1 MDFHP
6 DILERRNAKMTEKQ
20 RQKEAEESA
29 PLLPVHP
36 PKPGPFKQFRRM
48 ILGDPISSEHA
59 EHSLLPRFLALPV
72 FASDAISSVAYA
84 TQQIILA
91 LGAAGLTAY
100 AMRDE
105 YSKYTMLIT
114 GMIVGLLVIVVLSYW
129 QTIFAYPKGG
139 GSYIV
144 TRENLGRYPSLAA
157 GAALLIDYVL
167 TVSVSVAA
175 GVQNLSAVPLPAQL
189 AWLHFDNLITWC
201 MLFIAL
207 LSFANLRGL
216 KESGALF
223 AIPTYGFVVMCYL
236 MIAIGFL
243 GPLFGWKYHMENVNQ
258 EWFGHSE
265 KAVGLAIIMVLF
277 KAFANGCSA
286 MTGTEA
292 VSDGIPAFKEPKS
305 FNAATTLLMMGI
317 ILGTIFLGV
326 SALSMKFH
334 VVYWEAGG
342 HTSNSVIDQI
352 SSAIYGKTGKWAIGY
367 YTTQLATAA
376 ILILA
381 ANTSYADFPR
391 LASILARDKFLPK
404 QMANIGDK
412 LGFDNGIILLG
423 ITSALLIIVKK
434 GNVDQLIPLYAV
446 GVFTAFTFSQ
456 SSMVKRWFTLK
467 DKGWKVKA
475 VINTVGAITTFIVLA
490 DIVIEKFTEGAWI
503 VLLLM
508 AVIVGI
514 FIAINQHYKDV
525 ARQLRLGDQKPMKS
539 TLSNT
544 VLVLVPGLHR
554 GIIPALEYA
563 HSLSADCRA
572 VYIETDPEKTAI
584 LLEKWDDWASDV
596 PLVVLNS
603 PYRSLISPI
612 MHYLGAVQ
620 IERHNH
626 LITVI
631 VPEFVPSKWWHHLL
645 HGNNGLLLK
654 AALIGRKDIVVA
666 NLRYYLQDDKS
677 PIPPDMPEDVAIT
690 STPRNK

>member
-1 MDFHP
+1 MP
-6 DILERRNAKMTEKQ
+6 DPSSRLDN
-20 RQKEAEESA
+20 KEPA
-29 PLLPVHP
+29 PLTPVLP
-36 PKPGPFKQFRRM
+36 PKPGRFSQMRRLV
-48 ILGDPISSEHA
+48 LGDPISSEHA

-91 LGAAGLTAY
+91 LGAAGLYLAS
-100 AMRDE
+100 RQDE
-105 YSKYTMLIT
+105 YTKYTMLIT
-114 GMIVGLLVIVVLSYW
+114 GLIVGLLVIVVLSYW

-144 TRENLGRYPSLAA
+144 TRENLGRFPSLAA

-175 GVQNLSAVPLPAQL
+175 GVQNLSGVPLPGWL
-189 AWLHFDNLITWC
+189 SWLHFDHLIPWC

-223 AIPTYGFVVMCYL
+223 AIPTYGFVFMCYL
-236 MIAIGFL
+236 MIFL
-243 GPLFGWKYHMENVNQ
+243 GFVGPTLFHWELHKEFVNQ
-258 EWFGHSE
+258 DWGGHAE
-265 KAVGLAIIMVLF
+265 KAVGGAIFIVLF

-305 FNAATTLLMMGI
+305 FNAATTLLMMGV
-317 ILGTIFLGV
+317 ILGTLFLGI
-326 SALSMKFH
+326 SALAMRMH
-334 VVYWEAGG
+334 VVYWEHDGITAK
-342 HTSNSVIDQI
+342 SVIDQL
-352 SSAIYGKTGKWAIGY
+352 AGAVYGKTGTWAFGY
-367 YTTQLATAA
+367 YITQIATAA

-391 LASILARDKFLPK
+391 LASILARDGFLPK

-412 LGFDNGIILLG
+412 LGFDNGILLLG
-423 ITSALLIIVKK
+423 ITSALLIVLKK
-434 GNVDQLIPLYAV
+434 GNVDALIPLYAV

-456 SSMVKRWFTLK
+456 SSMVKRWVTLR
-467 DKGWKVKA
+467 DKGWRIKA
-475 VINTVGAITTFIVLA
+475 AINTVGAITTFIVLM
-490 DIVIEKFTEGAWI
+490 DIIIEKFSEGAWI

-508 AVIVGI
+508 ALVVGI
-514 FIAINQHYKDV
+514 FLVINKHYRDV
-525 ARQLRLGDQKPMKS
+525 ARQLSLKDQSPMKS
-539 TLSNT
+539 SMTNT
-544 VLVLVPGLHR
+544 VIVLVPGLHR
-554 GIIPALEYA
+554 GVIPALEYA
-563 HSLSADCRA
+563 HSLSTDCRA
-572 VYIETDPEKTAI
+572 VYIETDHEKTA
-584 LLEKWDDWASDV
+584 LLTSKWDDWASDV

-612 MHYLGAVQ
+612 MHYLDAVQ
-620 IERHNH
+620 LERRNH

-631 VPEFVPSKWWHHLL
+631 VPEFVPTQWWQHLL

-654 AALIGRKDIVVA
+654 AALMGRKDIVVA
-666 NLRYYLQDDKS
+666 NLRYYLQDS
-677 PIPPDMPEDVAIT
+677 NQPTPMDMPEDVAI
-690 STPRNK
+690 KK